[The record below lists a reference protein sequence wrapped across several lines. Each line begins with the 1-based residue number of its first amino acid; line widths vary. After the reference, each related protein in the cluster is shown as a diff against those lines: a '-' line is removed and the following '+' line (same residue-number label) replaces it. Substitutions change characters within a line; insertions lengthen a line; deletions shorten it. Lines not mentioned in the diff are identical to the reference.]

1 MRGEDSNKR
10 EQKNMIGQI
19 LNDLDASI
27 DKEEVERALWKSQIR
42 DITEYGRAV
51 HAEMEALLFC
61 ARNTVDTRGATLYTT
76 TFPCHN
82 CAKHIIA
89 AGIRRVVYVEPYP
102 KSKAF
107 EFHNDA
113 ISPEDKP
120 NLQIVAFV
128 PFVGIGPRKFFDL
141 FSMRLSAGFEI
152 ERKNSDGHVF
162 DWKSQQRYARIQ
174 MLPCSYLEK
183 ETKATQKFGEYKEG
197 LESRNEQSANQ

>member
-1 MRGEDSNKR
+1 
-10 EQKNMIGQI
+10 MIQQI
-19 LNDLDASI
+19 LNDLEEST
-27 DKEEVERALWKSQIR
+27 DKADVEKALSRSPIR

-61 ARNTVDTRGATLYTT
+61 ARNTVDTRRATLYTT

-113 ISPEDKP
+113 ISPNENP
-120 NLQIVAFV
+120 NSEIVAFV

-152 ERKNSDGHVF
+152 ERKNKDGAIL
-162 DWKSQQRYARIQ
+162 DWKFEQSNVRMQ

-183 ETKATQKFGEYKEG
+183 ETRATQKFAEYKEG
-197 LESRNEQSANQ
+197 LESKNDQTAGQ